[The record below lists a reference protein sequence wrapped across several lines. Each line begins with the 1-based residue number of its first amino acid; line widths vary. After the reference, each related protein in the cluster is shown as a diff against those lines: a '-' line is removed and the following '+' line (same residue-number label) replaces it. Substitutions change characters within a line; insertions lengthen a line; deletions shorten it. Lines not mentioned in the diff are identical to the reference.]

1 MDLRKSFFFMQK
13 RLNLR
18 IALLNDHF
26 QFVYVVSELLDQIKL
41 GLGRHVD
48 RDDMSPETA
57 QHFFS
62 SGHHHIGFFL
72 KYRVTDL
79 FNALL
84 LLRQQR
90 KVIEG
95 RLKIFVILSSCPFKH
110 IKHIVELLQRSIGV

>member
-1 MDLRKSFFFMQK
+1 MQK
-13 RLNLR
+13 RLNLS
-18 IALLNDHF
+18 IALLYDHF
-26 QFVYVVSELLDQIKL
+26 QFVYVVSKLLNQIEL

-48 RDDMSPETA
+48 WDDMSPETA
-57 QHFFS
+57 KHFFS
-62 SGHHHIGFFL
+62 SGHHHIRFFL

-79 FNALL
+79 FYALL

-110 IKHIVELLQRSIGV
+110 VKHIVELLQRSISV